1 MDARQ
6 FFQDV
11 VRRNYFEF
19 FDHPDDIRL
28 LWNAV
33 VSMNSVAEFLALH
46 QLNYA
51 EVSLDQLNQT
61 AKQIR
66 EQHRFLDLKFC
77 AETLKHVR
85 KIKDQRGGAF
95 TSVASSTG
103 ITSDRTT
110 WMIRQ
115 FDVVDVLRNA
125 FAKLDQLPQLK

>member
-66 EQHRFLDLKFC
+66 EQHRLLDLKFC
-77 AETLKHVR
+77 AETFKHVR

>member
-51 EVSLDQLNQT
+51 EVSPDQLNQT
-61 AKQIR
+61 AKQKR
-66 EQHRFLDLKFC
+66 EQHRLLDLKFC

-103 ITSDRTT
+103 ITSDRAT
-110 WMIRQ
+110 WMISQ